1 MGGTSP
7 SPAASQR
14 SGLLR
19 HALWVALGA
28 LASLPPSSVAQESAA
43 CRQARSIVADAQQLY
58 AATPV
63 DHAAILTRL
72 ATARDLC
79 PSLGEAWKYSSCS
92 AKALGQ
98 EQKARVYADRA
109 VLNGVKDLSCP
120 SGATG
125 GTETAATPKLGPV
138 RDKHALIIGI
148 GAFRDPRIPTLKY
161 TAKDAEDLRDFLIDP
176 QGGRFSPGNVH
187 LLINADATRQNILTA
202 IQNIYKVAREDD
214 LLLVYVSSHGS
225 PRQDAQG
232 LNGIGYIITYDTDFD
247 RMFVDALEFQD
258 FSAKLSRIRARR
270 KVTFLDT
277 CYSGQVAKEGG
288 KSLSIGSFGVGEDT
302 AKLFLS
308 GEGTYVITSSSE
320 SEQSWESQALQ
331 NSFFTYYLLESL
343 RQGGDPPTLKEVY
356 SSLLE
361 RVSQAVARE
370 KGARQ
375 TPQLHPKSGVADLRI
390 GVAPSPSLAPSP
402 INP

>member
-1 MGGTSP
+1 MTARRRPGAGWMAT
-7 SPAASQR
+7 
-14 SGLLR
+14 GLL
-19 HALWVALGA
+19 A
-28 LASLPPSSVAQESAA
+28 LALLPRPAHAEESAS
-43 CRQARSIVADAQQLY
+43 CKQARLIVEEVEKLY
-58 AATPV
+58 ASARP
-63 DHAAILTRL
+63 DHQRILNRL

-79 PSLGEAWKYSSCS
+79 PALGLAWKFSYCS
-92 AKALGQ
+92 AQALGQ
-98 EQKARVYADRA
+98 DRQARIYQDRA
-109 VLNGVKDLSCP
+109 VLNGVEDLGCSVP
-120 SGATG
+120 GVEAVP
-125 GTETAATPKLGPV
+125 APLPPPGPV
-138 RDKHALIIGI
+138 RSKYALVIGI
-148 GAFRDPRIPTLKY
+148 GTFQDHRITRLKFP
-161 TAKDAEDLRDFLIDP
+161 AKDARDLHEFLVAP
-176 QGGRFSPGNVH
+176 GGGRFPPGNVF
-187 LLINADATRQNILTA
+187 LLVDEKATRKEILTA
-202 IQNIYKVAREDD
+202 LQKLFVLAQPDD
-214 LLLVYVSSHGS
+214 LVLIYVSSHGS
-225 PRQDAQG
+225 PRQREEGLQG
-232 LNGIGYIITYDTDFD
+232 VGYIVTWDTNVDSLY
-247 RMFVDALEFQD
+247 VDALDFQD
-258 FSAKLSRIRARR
+258 FSEKIALLKARR